1 MNNVKK
7 KSKLQIMH
15 KPSLDKDGKE
25 EIIKEVGSILEGD
38 DLLKQID
45 QAIKIHILLKKIQ
58 EIKPMANNTIIEK
71 MWQWTRQQ
79 QKTK

>member
-15 KPSLDKDGKE
+15 TPSLDKDGEE

-71 MWQWTRQQ
+71 KCGNGQNNN
-79 QKTK
+79 KK